1 MISNLFPYSVGCL
14 FLIMPFEAQ
23 KFLILMNLIYFS
35 FYFLV
40 LLFLKTCI
48 IQVHDLIQH
57 FLVRDF
63 LVLLLTFRSLL
74 YFELIFAYGMR

>member
-1 MISNLFPYSVGCL
+1 MDFQICSILWVVFSDNAL
-14 FLIMPFEAQ
+14 EAQ

-35 FYFLV
+35 LFLV
-40 LLFLKTCI
+40 LLFLRTYCCI

-63 LVLLLTFRSLL
+63 LVLLLPLGL
-74 YFELIFAYGMR
+74 CYIFLS